1 MWLVLELDSLSEP
14 TWIDLCTE
22 APKKGPKMVVEEA
35 AVEDKDA
42 EQSEFMDVK
51 EKESMKKRWEEY
63 GGRNVC

>member
-1 MWLVLELDSLSEP
+1 
-14 TWIDLCTE
+14 
-22 APKKGPKMVVEEA
+22 MVEEEA